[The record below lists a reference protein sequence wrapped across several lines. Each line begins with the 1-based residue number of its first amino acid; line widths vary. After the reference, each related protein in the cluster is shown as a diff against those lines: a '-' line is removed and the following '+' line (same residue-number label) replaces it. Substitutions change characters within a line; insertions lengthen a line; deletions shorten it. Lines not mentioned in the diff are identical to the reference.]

1 MNRIEIKGWTRVS
14 KAKARKLYDEGQ
26 TIRVCPCKVNPANEF
41 YPLSY
46 DMNVADVFD
55 PEPYDWE
62 KKFDTRV
69 NRFEYYNCQYNEL
82 GKYSAF
88 YVRKEDL
95 A

>member
-1 MNRIEIKGWTRVS
+1 MIQIKIDGWKRVS
-14 KAKARKLYDEGQ
+14 KKAARKLYNEGQ
-26 TIRVCPCKVNPANEF
+26 TIRVCPHKVNPANEF

-46 DMNVADVFD
+46 DMALADVFD

-62 KKFDTRV
+62 KEFDTRV

-88 YVRKEDL
+88 YVKEN
-95 A
+95 